1 MTVGRPIGPA
11 RRAGDV
17 SKAERG
23 RWYAQRSVQIPS
35 RGRTFRGSTPMPLRS
50 FVRHNARP
58 IVAILGG
65 LLALLVVAI
74 GTLWVVQAGEVL
86 PNTSLAGI
94 EVGGMDAAQVAS
106 ELEPVVTARET
117 DSVTFRFDGDE
128 YGLTPREVGYRIDL
142 DASIEAALSRGREN
156 VFRDLFERIRAYR
169 TPAAYDLIEDPDVS
183 ALQDWV
189 DDLADDLDQEEL
201 RGGVTIEGD
210 PVTVVEEPSQRGV
223 TVDRDETVELA
234 RGSLLREG
242 SDTYD
247 LPAETTVQPIPT
259 EAIEST
265 AEQARA
271 ALAAPLL
278 LHSGDEQLEL
288 SPTDLAALIE
298 VAEVGTEPGNIDLE
312 LEVTPERV
320 EETIGEVAAGR
331 FEVEP
336 TSASY
341 VASRTP
347 PARFDAQLDATY
359 RPVAANVDV
368 VEGRVGRELDVE
380 MAATQLTELI
390 RAANREAELRMAEVH
405 AEFSNEDAR
414 DLRPTH
420 AIGTFTTYYQAGQT
434 RVANIQ
440 LLADVIDG
448 ALVLPG
454 EQFSINAISGARTCD
469 KGYEPAGT
477 IVRGELV
484 DTCGG
489 GTSQFGTTTFN
500 AAFFAGVQLDQWKA
514 HSWHI
519 SRYPTGREATLSY
532 PQLDVKFT
540 NNTPGAV
547 LVKTSHTATSVTV
560 TLYGVP
566 RAEAVSARHGS
577 RTRHRSFETET
588 RDTSELE
595 RGQERVLQ
603 SGSDGF
609 TIQVTRIVDLVGGG
623 TEERTITTTYVPQT
637 RIIERGT
644 RPPPEEEVE
653 AEG

>member
-1 MTVGRPIGPA
+1 
-11 RRAGDV
+11 
-17 SKAERG
+17 
-23 RWYAQRSVQIPS
+23 
-35 RGRTFRGSTPMPLRS
+35 MPLRS
-50 FVRHNARP
+50 FVRHHARL
-58 IVAILGG
+58 ILAILGG

-74 GTLWVVQAGEVL
+74 GAVWVVQAGEVL
-86 PNTSLAGI
+86 PNTTLAGI
-94 EVGGMDAAQVAS
+94 EVGGMDAAQVAD
-106 ELEPVVTARET
+106 ELQPVVTARET
-117 DSVTFRFDGDE
+117 DSVTFRFDGEE

-156 VFRDLFERIRAYR
+156 VFRDLVERIRAYR
-169 TPAAYDLIEDPDVS
+169 TPAAYDLVEDPDVS

-189 DDLADDLDQEEL
+189 DDLADELDQEEL
-201 RGGVTIEGD
+201 RGGVTIESD
-210 PVTVVEEPSQRGV
+210 PVAVVAEPSQRGV

-234 RGSLLREG
+234 RASLLREG

-247 LPAETTVQPIPT
+247 LPAVTTVQPIPT
-259 EAIEST
+259 PTIGST

-271 ALAAPLL
+271 ALAEPLL
-278 LHSGDEQLEL
+278 LRSGDEQLEL
-288 SPTDLAALIE
+288 TPRDLAELIE
-298 VAEVGTEPGNIDLE
+298 VVEVGTEPGNIDLE

-320 EETIGEVAAGR
+320 QRTIGEVAAGR

-336 TSASY
+336 TSAGY
-341 VASRTP
+341 TASRTP
-347 PARFDAQLDATY
+347 PARFDAPRDATY
-359 RPVAANVDV
+359 RPVAADVEV
-368 VEGRVGRELDVE
+368 VEGRVGREFDAE
-380 MAATQLTELI
+380 MAAVQLTELI
-390 RAANREAELRMAEVH
+390 RAANREAELRMVEVH
-405 AEFSNEDAR
+405 AGFSNEDAR

-454 EQFSINAISGARTCD
+454 EQFSINAISGERTCD

-477 IVRGELV
+477 IIRGELV

-514 HSWHI
+514 HSWYI
-519 SRYPTGREATLSY
+519 SRYPIGREATLSY

-547 LVKTSHTATSVTV
+547 LVKTSHTSTSVTV

-566 RAEAVSARHGS
+566 RAEAVSARHGA
-577 RTRHRSFETET
+577 RTRPRTFETET
-588 RDTSELE
+588 RDTAELE
-595 RGQERVLQ
+595 QGRERVLQ

-609 TIQVTRIVDLVGGG
+609 TIQVTRIVDLVAGG

-644 RPPPEEEVE
+644 RPPPEDEED
-653 AEG
+653 AEE